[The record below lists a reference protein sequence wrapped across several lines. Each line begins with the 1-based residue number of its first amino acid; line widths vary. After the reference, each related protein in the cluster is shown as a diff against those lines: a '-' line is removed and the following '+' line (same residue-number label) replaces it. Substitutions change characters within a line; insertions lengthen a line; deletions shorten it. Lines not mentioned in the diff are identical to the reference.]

1 MPNLRRGVFYNSAT
15 IAGLSIEELIGLTD
29 PHGVE
34 TNPGG
39 GGGDP
44 DPDPNPSSE
53 IAYTLNEFEAGS
65 GHTISNGRQTLANT
79 SGGND
84 YQWWVPATDRFPR
97 DDQIYYWEVECGG
110 FNGAFNGYIGVATQ
124 EAIDDN
130 NETQN
135 PISFGSV
142 GYRGNGTVWQDNNQ
156 RTGNYSVY
164 TSGTIIMLAF
174 QPSTGFF
181 WHGTNGTWGEDPAGV
196 TGKYAASPTD
206 TYYPQLQTRDAGAI
220 VTLKTLTADLTYP
233 VPPNCIAL
241 GAAVFE
247 EPEAPADPD
256 AHRYWRIYNTVAKA
270 QGWSGV
276 SIAELELYDG
286 IGGPNLTGLG
296 TPISGSNYVTEPAS
310 GAFDGDKTSAGWSGA
325 QDSAALY
332 QTSWLGYDF
341 GAGTE
346 YNIKQYEISV
356 NPASPDSGPYKW
368 RFEYSDDGTTWTS
381 TSTWEIDPNPWT
393 AGDASRKFI
402 VPQPSGPVGPV
413 G

>member
-1 MPNLRRGVFYNSAT
+1 MPVLKRGVFFNSAT

-44 DPDPNPSSE
+44 DPDPSGE
-53 IAYTLNEFEAGS
+53 IAYTLNELEAGA
-65 GHTISNGRQTLANT
+65 GHTISNTRQTLANT
-79 SGGND
+79 SGGDD

-97 DDQIYYWEVECGG
+97 DAQIYYWEVECGG
-110 FNGAFNGYIGVATQ
+110 FNGSFNGYIGVVTQ

-135 PISFGSV
+135 PIGVGSV
-142 GYRGNGTVWQDNNQ
+142 GYRGNGTVWQDGNQ
-156 RTGNYSVY
+156 RTGNYNPY

-181 WHGTNGTWGEDPAGV
+181 WHGTNGTWGEDPAGA
-196 TGKYAASPTD
+196 TGKYANSPTD
-206 TYYPQLQTRDAGAI
+206 TYYPQLQTRDAGAT

-241 GAAVFE
+241 GAAVFA

-256 AHRYWRIYNTVAKA
+256 AHRYWRVYNTVTKP
-270 QGWSGV
+270 QGWSGG
-276 SIAELELYDG
+276 SIAELELYNS
-286 IGGPNLTGLG
+286 IGGTNVTGLG
-296 TPISGSNYVTEPAS
+296 TPIAGSAYPGEPAS
-310 GAFDGDKTSAGWSGA
+310 AAFDGNKTGAGWSGV
-325 QDSAALY
+325 QDSAAIY
-332 QTSWLGYDF
+332 KTSWLGYDF
-341 GAGTE
+341 GAGNE
-346 YNIKQYEISV
+346 VNVMEYEISV
-356 NPASPDSGPYKW
+356 RPDFPDSGPYDW
-368 RFEYSDDGTTWTS
+368 RFEYSDDGTTWVS
-381 TSTWEIDPNPWT
+381 TADYSTRAEPWT
-393 AGDASRKFI
+393 DVNASRKFI